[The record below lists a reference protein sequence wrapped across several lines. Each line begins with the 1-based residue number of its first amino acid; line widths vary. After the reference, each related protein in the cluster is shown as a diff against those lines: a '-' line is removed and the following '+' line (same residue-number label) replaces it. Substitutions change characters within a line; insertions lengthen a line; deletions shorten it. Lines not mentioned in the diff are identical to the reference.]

1 MQQNIIQ
8 IKPIETIQNK
18 VRVAAYVRV
27 STSKE
32 DQLNSFAAQYLHY
45 KKMFEDSSFEELI
58 DVYVDEGIS
67 GTTTDKRNEF
77 NRMIDDCER
86 GRIQKIYVKSVS
98 RFGRNTAESL
108 AHIRYLKTLGISV
121 FFEKENLDTAIEETE
136 FRLTMMEYHA
146 QEESISISKNVRIG
160 EKYRMERG
168 DYILKVAPYGY
179 ERYERTLVV
188 NEAEAEIIKR
198 IYQDYTSGKSIRQIV
213 RDLNTEQIPRK
224 GPTVPWKT
232 AIVKYILTNEKYI
245 GDQMYLKRY
254 RTEDFPFKRV
264 RNHGEH
270 EYYYIE
276 ESHEPIISR
285 TVFEYAQK
293 LRISRVPK
301 CVNAEQKNTLLSGA
315 IHCGVCGKI
324 CRIVNRKDTV
334 QWACRT
340 HQNDASTCPTM
351 PVPEAEIIRA
361 FTNMYNKLKTNKKV
375 IITPIIN
382 QLVTLKNRIS
392 AQSLEYAEIDR
403 QIMLINDQLA
413 LIADLILVCGH
424 CGAPYR
430 RCVWTHH
437 GSRKVVWRCT
447 TRMDYGKEKCN
458 DSFTI
463 EEEGLHQAILKAI
476 SNLSSRKEELKDE
489 LKAALSIT
497 LLDTGA
503 DMSITSLEQQI
514 KEQENDLMRVVR
526 ITAERGNKGEFETEF
541 KRISDNIK
549 DLKRL
554 LEVEKTKIRPKLDIE
569 SRLEDLFTTID
580 RANVDVKEFNNQIIR
595 QLIAQI
601 RIDNESKMTV
611 ILTNGY
617 RFEAEL

>member
-1 MQQNIIQ
+1 MVIRKIEPVKTVDSAIQ
-8 IKPIETIQNK
+8 PLKRLIK
-18 VRVAAYVRV
+18 VAAYCRV
-27 STSKE
+27 STEQDEQANSYDAQIEHYTAEIAKHS
-32 DQLNSFAAQYLHY
+32 DWLNAGIYADKGITGTMA
-45 KKMFEDSSFEELI
+45 KKRPEFLKMIRKCRQKKIDLI
-58 DVYVDEGIS
+58 L
-67 GTTTDKRNEF
+67 
-77 NRMIDDCER
+77 
-86 GRIQKIYVKSVS
+86 VKSIS
-98 RFGRNTAESL
+98 RFSRNTVDCLEY
-108 AHIRYLKTLGISV
+108 IRELKALGIGV
-121 FFEKENLDTAIEETE
+121 IFEKENINTLTETSE
-136 FRLTMMEYHA
+136 AMITIMGYFA
-146 QEESISISKNVRIG
+146 QAESESISKNVTWGVRHAFSEG
-160 EKYRMERG
+160 
-168 DYILKVAPYGY
+168 KVTFTHDIYGY
-179 ERYERTLVV
+179 KKEYNPETKRQDKISIVEDEATVIREIFERYYAGDSLTGICTYL
-188 NEAEAEIIKR
+188 NNN
-198 IYQDYTSGKSIRQIV
+198 QIV
-213 RDLNTEQIPRK
+213 PPGKKKDRWYPSTLQT
-224 GPTVPWKT
+224 
-232 AIVKYILTNEKYI
+232 ILRNEKYK
-245 GDQMYLKRY
+245 GDVLTQKTMCSDLLSHKREQNNGQLAQHYL
-254 RTEDFPFKRV
+254 
-264 RNHGEH
+264 EH
-270 EYYYIE
+270 H
-276 ESHEPIISR
+276 HEAIIDR
-285 TVFEYAQK
+285 ELFDKVQAEYA
-293 LRISRVPK
+293 RR
-301 CVNAEQKNTLLSGA
+301 NA
-315 IHCGVCGKI
+315 
-324 CRIVNRKDTV
+324 
-334 QWACRT
+334 
-340 HQNDASTCPTM
+340 
-351 PVPEAEIIRA
+351 
-361 FTNMYNKLKTNKKV
+361 KKV
-375 IITPIIN
+375 IKTDGTQETQKKGRYN
-382 QLVTLKNRIS
+382 SK
-392 AQSLEYAEIDR
+392 YALTD
-403 QIMLINDQLA
+403 
-413 LIADLILVCGH
+413 ILVCGH

-503 DMSITSLEQQI
+503 DMSITSLEQLI

-526 ITAERGNKGEFETEF
+526 ITAERGNKGEFETEL

>member
-1 MQQNIIQ
+1 MVIRKIEPVKTVDSAIQ
-8 IKPIETIQNK
+8 PLKRLIK
-18 VRVAAYVRV
+18 VAAYCRV
-27 STSKE
+27 STEQDEQANSYDAQIEHYTAEIAKHS
-32 DQLNSFAAQYLHY
+32 DWLNAGIYADKGITGTMA
-45 KKMFEDSSFEELI
+45 KKRPEFLKMIRKCRQKKIDLI
-58 DVYVDEGIS
+58 L
-67 GTTTDKRNEF
+67 
-77 NRMIDDCER
+77 
-86 GRIQKIYVKSVS
+86 VKSIS
-98 RFGRNTAESL
+98 RFSRNTVDCLEY
-108 AHIRYLKTLGISV
+108 IRELKALGIGV
-121 FFEKENLDTAIEETE
+121 IFEKENINTLTETSE
-136 FRLTMMEYHA
+136 AMITIMGYFA
-146 QEESISISKNVRIG
+146 QAESESISKNVTWGVRHAFSEG
-160 EKYRMERG
+160 
-168 DYILKVAPYGY
+168 KVTFTHDIYGY
-179 ERYERTLVV
+179 KKEYNPETKRQDKISIVEDEATVIREIFERYYAGDSLTGICTYL
-188 NEAEAEIIKR
+188 NNN
-198 IYQDYTSGKSIRQIV
+198 QIV
-213 RDLNTEQIPRK
+213 PPGKKKDRWYPSTLQT
-224 GPTVPWKT
+224 
-232 AIVKYILTNEKYI
+232 ILRNEKYK
-245 GDQMYLKRY
+245 GDVLTQKTFCSDLLSHKREKNNGQLAQHYL
-254 RTEDFPFKRV
+254 E
-264 RNHGEH
+264 NHH
-270 EYYYIE
+270 EA
-276 ESHEPIISR
+276 IIDR
-285 TVFEYAQK
+285 ELFDKVQAEYA
-293 LRISRVPK
+293 RR
-301 CVNAEQKNTLLSGA
+301 NA
-315 IHCGVCGKI
+315 
-324 CRIVNRKDTV
+324 
-334 QWACRT
+334 
-340 HQNDASTCPTM
+340 
-351 PVPEAEIIRA
+351 
-361 FTNMYNKLKTNKKV
+361 KKV
-375 IITPIIN
+375 IKTDGTQETQKKGRYN
-382 QLVTLKNRIS
+382 SK
-392 AQSLEYAEIDR
+392 YALTD
-403 QIMLINDQLA
+403 
-413 LIADLILVCGH
+413 ILVCGH

-554 LEVEKTKIRPKLDIE
+554 LDVEKTKIRPKLDIE

-617 RFEAEL
+617 RFEAELS

>member
-1 MQQNIIQ
+1 MVIRKIEPVKTVDSAIQ
-8 IKPIETIQNK
+8 PLKRLIK
-18 VRVAAYVRV
+18 VAAYCRV
-27 STSKE
+27 STEQDEQANSYDAQIEHYTAEIAKHS
-32 DQLNSFAAQYLHY
+32 DWLNAGIYADKGITGTMA
-45 KKMFEDSSFEELI
+45 KKRPEFLKMIRKCRQKKIDLI
-58 DVYVDEGIS
+58 L
-67 GTTTDKRNEF
+67 
-77 NRMIDDCER
+77 
-86 GRIQKIYVKSVS
+86 VKSIS
-98 RFGRNTAESL
+98 RFSRNTVDCLEY
-108 AHIRYLKTLGISV
+108 IRELKALGIGV
-121 FFEKENLDTAIEETE
+121 IFEKEKINTLTETSE
-136 FRLTMMEYHA
+136 AMITIMGYFA
-146 QEESISISKNVRIG
+146 QAESESISKNVTWGVRHAFSEG
-160 EKYRMERG
+160 
-168 DYILKVAPYGY
+168 KVTFTHDIYGY
-179 ERYERTLVV
+179 KKEYNPDTKRQDKISIVEDEATVIREIFERYYAGDSLTGICTYL
-188 NEAEAEIIKR
+188 NNN
-198 IYQDYTSGKSIRQIV
+198 QIV
-213 RDLNTEQIPRK
+213 PPGKKKDRWYPSTLQT
-224 GPTVPWKT
+224 
-232 AIVKYILTNEKYI
+232 ILRNEKYK
-245 GDQMYLKRY
+245 GDVLTQKTFCSDLLSHKREKNNGQLAQHYL
-254 RTEDFPFKRV
+254 E
-264 RNHGEH
+264 NHH
-270 EYYYIE
+270 EA
-276 ESHEPIISR
+276 IIDR
-285 TVFEYAQK
+285 ELFDKVQAEYA
-293 LRISRVPK
+293 RR
-301 CVNAEQKNTLLSGA
+301 NA
-315 IHCGVCGKI
+315 
-324 CRIVNRKDTV
+324 
-334 QWACRT
+334 
-340 HQNDASTCPTM
+340 
-351 PVPEAEIIRA
+351 
-361 FTNMYNKLKTNKKV
+361 KKV
-375 IITPIIN
+375 IKTDGTQETQKKGRYN
-382 QLVTLKNRIS
+382 SK
-392 AQSLEYAEIDR
+392 YALTD
-403 QIMLINDQLA
+403 
-413 LIADLILVCGH
+413 ILVCGH

>member
-1 MQQNIIQ
+1 MVIRKIEPVKTVDSAIQ
-8 IKPIETIQNK
+8 PLKRLIK
-18 VRVAAYVRV
+18 VAAYCRV
-27 STSKE
+27 STEQDEQANSYDAQIEHYTAEIAKHS
-32 DQLNSFAAQYLHY
+32 DWLNAGIYADKGITGTMA
-45 KKMFEDSSFEELI
+45 KKRPEFLKMIRKCRQKKIDLI
-58 DVYVDEGIS
+58 L
-67 GTTTDKRNEF
+67 
-77 NRMIDDCER
+77 
-86 GRIQKIYVKSVS
+86 VKSIS
-98 RFGRNTAESL
+98 RFSRNTVDCLEY
-108 AHIRYLKTLGISV
+108 IRELKALGIGV
-121 FFEKENLDTAIEETE
+121 IFEKENINTLTETSE
-136 FRLTMMEYHA
+136 AMITIMGYFA
-146 QEESISISKNVRIG
+146 QAESESISKNVTWGVRHAFSEG
-160 EKYRMERG
+160 
-168 DYILKVAPYGY
+168 KVTFTHDIYGY
-179 ERYERTLVV
+179 RKEYNPETKRQDIISIVEDEAAVIREIFERYYAGDSLTGICTYL
-188 NEAEAEIIKR
+188 NNN
-198 IYQDYTSGKSIRQIV
+198 QIV
-213 RDLNTEQIPRK
+213 PPGKKKDRWYPSTLQT
-224 GPTVPWKT
+224 
-232 AIVKYILTNEKYI
+232 ILRNEKYK
-245 GDQMYLKRY
+245 GDVLTQKTFCSDLLSHKREKNTGQLAQHYL
-254 RTEDFPFKRV
+254 E
-264 RNHGEH
+264 NHH
-270 EYYYIE
+270 EA
-276 ESHEPIISR
+276 IIDR
-285 TVFEYAQK
+285 ELFDKVQAEYA
-293 LRISRVPK
+293 RR
-301 CVNAEQKNTLLSGA
+301 NA
-315 IHCGVCGKI
+315 
-324 CRIVNRKDTV
+324 
-334 QWACRT
+334 
-340 HQNDASTCPTM
+340 
-351 PVPEAEIIRA
+351 
-361 FTNMYNKLKTNKKV
+361 KKV
-375 IITPIIN
+375 IKTDGMQETQKKGRYN
-382 QLVTLKNRIS
+382 SK
-392 AQSLEYAEIDR
+392 YALTD
-403 QIMLINDQLA
+403 
-413 LIADLILVCGH
+413 ILVCGH

-437 GSRKVVWRCT
+437 GNRKVVWRCT

-458 DSFTI
+458 GSFTI

>member
-1 MQQNIIQ
+1 MRTGNQIILDDRLLDD
-8 IKPIETIQNK
+8 KKAGERNFTI
-18 VRVAAYVRV
+18 AH
-27 STSKE
+27 E
-32 DQLNSFAAQYLHY
+32 CGHD
-45 KKMFEDSSFEELI
+45 LI
-58 DVYVDEGIS
+58 NWQDPSYS
-67 GTTTDKRNEF
+67 PQT
-77 NRMIDDCER
+77 
-86 GRIQKIYVKSVS
+86 
-98 RFGRNTAESL
+98 
-108 AHIRYLKTLGISV
+108 
-121 FFEKENLDTAIEETE
+121 
-136 FRLTMMEYHA
+136 
-146 QEESISISKNVRIG
+146 
-160 EKYRMERG
+160 
-168 DYILKVAPYGY
+168 
-179 ERYERTLVV
+179 VV
-188 NEAEAEIIKR
+188 NYRIKS
-198 IYQDYTSGKSIRQIV
+198 SGKSLV
-213 RDLNTEQIPRK
+213 
-224 GPTVPWKT
+224 
-232 AIVKYILTNEKYI
+232 
-245 GDQMYLKRY
+245 
-254 RTEDFPFKRV
+254 TEDDFKEWQANV
-264 RNHGEH
+264 
-270 EYYYIE
+270 
-276 ESHEPIISR
+276 
-285 TVFEYAQK
+285 
-293 LRISRVPK
+293 
-301 CVNAEQKNTLLSGA
+301 
-315 IHCGVCGKI
+315 
-324 CRIVNRKDTV
+324 
-334 QWACRT
+334 
-340 HQNDASTCPTM
+340 
-351 PVPEAEIIRA
+351 
-361 FTNMYNKLKTNKKV
+361 
-375 IITPIIN
+375 
-382 QLVTLKNRIS
+382 
-392 AQSLEYAEIDR
+392 
-403 QIMLINDQLA
+403 
-413 LIADLILVCGH
+413 
-424 CGAPYR
+424 
-430 RCVWTHH
+430 VWTHH

>member
-1 MQQNIIQ
+1 MVIRKIEPVKTVDSAIQ
-8 IKPIETIQNK
+8 PLKRLIK
-18 VRVAAYVRV
+18 VAAYCRV
-27 STSKE
+27 STEQDEQANSYDAQIEHYTAEIAKHS
-32 DQLNSFAAQYLHY
+32 DWLNAGIYADKGITGTMA
-45 KKMFEDSSFEELI
+45 KKRPEFLKMIRKCRQKKIDLI
-58 DVYVDEGIS
+58 L
-67 GTTTDKRNEF
+67 
-77 NRMIDDCER
+77 
-86 GRIQKIYVKSVS
+86 VKSIS
-98 RFGRNTAESL
+98 RFSRNTVDCLEY
-108 AHIRYLKTLGISV
+108 IRELKALGIGV
-121 FFEKENLDTAIEETE
+121 IFEKEKINTLTETSE
-136 FRLTMMEYHA
+136 AMITIMGYFA
-146 QEESISISKNVRIG
+146 QAESESISKNVTWGVRHAFSEG
-160 EKYRMERG
+160 
-168 DYILKVAPYGY
+168 KVTFTHDIYGY
-179 ERYERTLVV
+179 KNKKNPDTKRQDKISIVEDEATVIREIFERYYAGDSLTGICTYL
-188 NEAEAEIIKR
+188 NNN
-198 IYQDYTSGKSIRQIV
+198 QIV
-213 RDLNTEQIPRK
+213 PPGKKKDRWYPSTLQT
-224 GPTVPWKT
+224 
-232 AIVKYILTNEKYI
+232 ILRNEKYK
-245 GDQMYLKRY
+245 GDVLTQKTFCSDLLSHKREKNNGQLAQHYL
-254 RTEDFPFKRV
+254 E
-264 RNHGEH
+264 NHH
-270 EYYYIE
+270 EA
-276 ESHEPIISR
+276 IIDR
-285 TVFEYAQK
+285 ELFDKVQAEYA
-293 LRISRVPK
+293 RR
-301 CVNAEQKNTLLSGA
+301 NA
-315 IHCGVCGKI
+315 
-324 CRIVNRKDTV
+324 
-334 QWACRT
+334 
-340 HQNDASTCPTM
+340 
-351 PVPEAEIIRA
+351 
-361 FTNMYNKLKTNKKV
+361 KKV
-375 IITPIIN
+375 IKTDGTQETQKKGRYN
-382 QLVTLKNRIS
+382 SK
-392 AQSLEYAEIDR
+392 YALTD
-403 QIMLINDQLA
+403 
-413 LIADLILVCGH
+413 ILVCGH

>member
-1 MQQNIIQ
+1 MVIRKIEPVKTVDSAIQ
-8 IKPIETIQNK
+8 PLKRLIK
-18 VRVAAYVRV
+18 VAAYCRV
-27 STSKE
+27 STEQDEQANSYDAQIEHYTAEIAKHS
-32 DQLNSFAAQYLHY
+32 DWLNAGIYADKGITGTMA
-45 KKMFEDSSFEELI
+45 KKRPEFLKMIRKCRQKKIDLI
-58 DVYVDEGIS
+58 L
-67 GTTTDKRNEF
+67 
-77 NRMIDDCER
+77 
-86 GRIQKIYVKSVS
+86 VKSIS
-98 RFGRNTAESL
+98 RFSRNTVDCLEY
-108 AHIRYLKTLGISV
+108 IRELKALGIGV
-121 FFEKENLDTAIEETE
+121 IFEKENINTLTETSE
-136 FRLTMMEYHA
+136 AMITIMGYFA
-146 QEESISISKNVRIG
+146 QAESESISKNVTWGVRHAFSEG
-160 EKYRMERG
+160 
-168 DYILKVAPYGY
+168 KVTFTHDIYGY
-179 ERYERTLVV
+179 KKEYNPETKRQDKISIVEDEATVIREIFERYYAGDSLTGICTYL
-188 NEAEAEIIKR
+188 NNN
-198 IYQDYTSGKSIRQIV
+198 QIV
-213 RDLNTEQIPRK
+213 PPGKKKDRWYPSTLQT
-224 GPTVPWKT
+224 
-232 AIVKYILTNEKYI
+232 ILRNEKYK
-245 GDQMYLKRY
+245 GDVLTQKTFCSDLLSHKREKNNGQLAQHYL
-254 RTEDFPFKRV
+254 E
-264 RNHGEH
+264 NHH
-270 EYYYIE
+270 EA
-276 ESHEPIISR
+276 IIDR
-285 TVFEYAQK
+285 ELFDKVQAEYA
-293 LRISRVPK
+293 RR
-301 CVNAEQKNTLLSGA
+301 NA
-315 IHCGVCGKI
+315 
-324 CRIVNRKDTV
+324 
-334 QWACRT
+334 
-340 HQNDASTCPTM
+340 
-351 PVPEAEIIRA
+351 
-361 FTNMYNKLKTNKKV
+361 KKV
-375 IITPIIN
+375 IKTDGTQESQKKGRYN
-382 QLVTLKNRIS
+382 SK
-392 AQSLEYAEIDR
+392 YALTD
-403 QIMLINDQLA
+403 
-413 LIADLILVCGH
+413 ILVCGH

-617 RFEAEL
+617 RFEAELS

>member
-1 MQQNIIQ
+1 MLTQKTFCSDLLSHKREKNNGQLAQHYLENHHEAIIDR
-8 IKPIETIQNK
+8 ELFDK
-18 VRVAAYVRV
+18 VQA
-27 STSKE
+27 
-32 DQLNSFAAQYLHY
+32 
-45 KKMFEDSSFEELI
+45 
-58 DVYVDEGIS
+58 
-67 GTTTDKRNEF
+67 
-77 NRMIDDCER
+77 
-86 GRIQKIYVKSVS
+86 
-98 RFGRNTAESL
+98 
-108 AHIRYLKTLGISV
+108 
-121 FFEKENLDTAIEETE
+121 
-136 FRLTMMEYHA
+136 
-146 QEESISISKNVRIG
+146 
-160 EKYRMERG
+160 
-168 DYILKVAPYGY
+168 
-179 ERYERTLVV
+179 
-188 NEAEAEIIKR
+188 
-198 IYQDYTSGKSIRQIV
+198 
-213 RDLNTEQIPRK
+213 
-224 GPTVPWKT
+224 
-232 AIVKYILTNEKYI
+232 
-245 GDQMYLKRY
+245 
-254 RTEDFPFKRV
+254 
-264 RNHGEH
+264 
-270 EYYYIE
+270 
-276 ESHEPIISR
+276 
-285 TVFEYAQK
+285 EYA
-293 LRISRVPK
+293 RR
-301 CVNAEQKNTLLSGA
+301 NA
-315 IHCGVCGKI
+315 
-324 CRIVNRKDTV
+324 
-334 QWACRT
+334 
-340 HQNDASTCPTM
+340 
-351 PVPEAEIIRA
+351 
-361 FTNMYNKLKTNKKV
+361 KKV
-375 IITPIIN
+375 IKTDGTQETQKKGRYN
-382 QLVTLKNRIS
+382 SK
-392 AQSLEYAEIDR
+392 YALTD
-403 QIMLINDQLA
+403 
-413 LIADLILVCGH
+413 ILVCGH
-424 CGAPYR
+424 CGSPYR

-554 LEVEKTKIRPKLDIE
+554 LDVEKTKIRPKLDIE

>member
-1 MQQNIIQ
+1 MVIRKIEPVKTVDSAIQ
-8 IKPIETIQNK
+8 PLKRLIK
-18 VRVAAYVRV
+18 VAAYCRV
-27 STSKE
+27 STEQDEQANSYDAQIEHYTAEIAKHS
-32 DQLNSFAAQYLHY
+32 DWLNAGIYADKGITGTMA
-45 KKMFEDSSFEELI
+45 KKRPEFLKMIRKCRQKKIDLI
-58 DVYVDEGIS
+58 L
-67 GTTTDKRNEF
+67 
-77 NRMIDDCER
+77 
-86 GRIQKIYVKSVS
+86 VKSIS
-98 RFGRNTAESL
+98 RFSRNTVDCLEY
-108 AHIRYLKTLGISV
+108 IRELKALGIGV
-121 FFEKENLDTAIEETE
+121 IFEKENINTLTETSE
-136 FRLTMMEYHA
+136 AMITIMGYFA
-146 QEESISISKNVRIG
+146 QAESESISKNVTWGVRHAFSEG
-160 EKYRMERG
+160 
-168 DYILKVAPYGY
+168 KVTFTHDIYGY
-179 ERYERTLVV
+179 KKEYNPETKRQDKISIVEDEATVIREIFERYYAGDSLTGICTYL
-188 NEAEAEIIKR
+188 NNN
-198 IYQDYTSGKSIRQIV
+198 QIV
-213 RDLNTEQIPRK
+213 PPGKKKDRWYPSTLQT
-224 GPTVPWKT
+224 
-232 AIVKYILTNEKYI
+232 ILRNEKYK
-245 GDQMYLKRY
+245 GDVLTQKTFCSDLLSHKREKNNGQLAQHYL
-254 RTEDFPFKRV
+254 E
-264 RNHGEH
+264 NHH
-270 EYYYIE
+270 EA
-276 ESHEPIISR
+276 IIDR
-285 TVFEYAQK
+285 ELFDKVQAEYA
-293 LRISRVPK
+293 RR
-301 CVNAEQKNTLLSGA
+301 NA
-315 IHCGVCGKI
+315 
-324 CRIVNRKDTV
+324 
-334 QWACRT
+334 
-340 HQNDASTCPTM
+340 
-351 PVPEAEIIRA
+351 
-361 FTNMYNKLKTNKKV
+361 KKV
-375 IITPIIN
+375 IKTDGTQETQKKGRYN
-382 QLVTLKNRIS
+382 SK
-392 AQSLEYAEIDR
+392 YALTD
-403 QIMLINDQLA
+403 
-413 LIADLILVCGH
+413 ILVCGH

-549 DLKRL
+549 YLKRL